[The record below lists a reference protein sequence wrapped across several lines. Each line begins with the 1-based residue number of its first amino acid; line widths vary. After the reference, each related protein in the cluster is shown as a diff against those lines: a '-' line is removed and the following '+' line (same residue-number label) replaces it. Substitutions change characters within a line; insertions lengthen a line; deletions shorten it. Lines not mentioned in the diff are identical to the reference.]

1 MNVLRHDHIA
11 DNHEALALPSL
22 LQNREQAVAAGG
34 GVKKRQAPVARASDK
49 VQVMGTVSTMQ
60 STGHTK
66 PIVPAASYPPLQKT
80 QGQGTPSFGTGKKNE
95 TEGWATRH
103 PQFRNG
109 NEKRDR
115 RMGHPPIAARRPGA

>member
-1 MNVLRHDHIA
+1 MNVLGHDHIA
-11 DNHEALALPSL
+11 DNHEAVALPSL
-22 LQNREQAVAAGG
+22 FQNREQAVAAGG
-34 GVKKRQAPVARASDK
+34 GAKKRQAPGARASDK

-66 PIVPAASYPPLQKT
+66 PIVPAASYPPLQNAR
-80 QGQGTPSFGTGKKNE
+80 TG
-95 TEGWATRH
+95 H

-115 RMGHPPIAARRPGA
+115 RMGHPPNRLRHR